1 MSNIM
6 NDLHAVGLNPFAV
19 TLVAESLLKSP
30 LAPLTIGKP
39 QGFFFP
45 VQRRDSAAYSGVRF
59 TLEAVPKDQ
68 AANAPATEPEQDD
81 EVPLDYATEI
91 NRLRNVI
98 QAACSGGLFHM
109 IERWKQL
116 FPDAPV
122 PTLHMPLLTQAAQDV
137 LAERQRQISAEGRT
151 PEHDDAYTADEL
163 AKAAAAYAVCS
174 VVTDRGHLAL
184 SLWPWDHEWFKPSGS
199 RRNLVKAGALILAEL
214 ERLDRAEH
222 GTAQPAEQS
231 HQGAKVNYWRHQAER
246 PALLGWQPIETAP
259 RDGTRVLCAW
269 GNDVHEGWCAGAGT
283 ARDGG
288 DVWCSHSL
296 VPVIGRPTLWMPLP
310 FAPSTCTEAM

>member
-6 NDLHAVGLNPFAV
+6 SNLHAVGLNPFAV

-45 VQRRDSAAYSGVRF
+45 VRRGDCAAYSGVRF
-59 TLEAVPKDQ
+59 TLEAVPTDQ
-68 AANAPATEPEQDD
+68 AAKALTTDLEQDE
-81 EVPLDYATEI
+81 EVPLDHATEI

-122 PTLHMPLLTQAAQDV
+122 PSLHMPLLTQAAQDV
-137 LAERQRQISAEGRT
+137 LAERQRQISTEGWT
-151 PEHDDAYTADEL
+151 PEHDDEHADGSMSR
-163 AKAAAAYAVCS
+163 AAGCYAIHR
-174 VVTDRGHLAL
+174 DDPGLKGAPAW
-184 SLWPWDHEWFKPSGS
+184 WPWHAAWWKPADP

-214 ERLDRAEH
+214 ERLDRAERPQAIAGMRVQERKDMAATEVRMVSQDGVTVAH
-222 GTAQPAEQS
+222 MTSITPDPRCQPLCRDCADFGPVCPNSGKRCGFEEQ
-231 HQGAKVNYWRHQAER
+231 
-246 PALLGWQPIETAP
+246 P
-259 RDGTRVLCAW
+259 
-269 GNDVHEGWCAGAGT
+269 
-283 ARDGG
+283 
-288 DVWCSHSL
+288 
-296 VPVIGRPTLWMPLP
+296 
-310 FAPSTCTEAM
+310 